1 MECGSLRWFMQG
13 LKGRPALKAQ
23 CRSADRVAPA
33 ASALTSRIEEDEPS
47 GLGLRCAN
55 PHKQGGSLRP
65 ANYIGARGRLRLYAA
80 NAGVAPI
87 ERALARFDSMI
98 EVSIE
103 FRRPSSETV

>member
-13 LKGRPALKAQ
+13 SNQ

-47 GLGLRCAN
+47 GLGSAARAHTSRAAILG
-55 PHKQGGSLRP
+55 PQI
-65 ANYIGARGRLRLYAA
+65 YIRARGRLRLYAA

-87 ERALARFDSMI
+87 ERALALFDSVI

-103 FRRPSSETV
+103 FRRLSSETV